1 MQSRSLDL
9 LDALFS
15 RSDCNLNSLN
25 KCIFFIEVLDF
36 LGNDWTND
44 LGIEVLHIFHE
55 LNPKR
60 RVKTKGKVVP
70 VPLRDL
76 VVIPYFD

>member
-36 LGNDWTND
+36 LGYDWTND

-55 LNPKR
+55 LNPKEGQNK
-60 RVKTKGKVVP
+60 VKCCTCAIEGFGS
-70 VPLRDL
+70 DS
-76 VVIPYFD
+76 IF